1 MIMKIKNHLY
11 FAITLL
17 FSLNQTVAFAY
28 ETLGD
33 DIETPDTLLQ
43 TAYPDAQKTSSG
55 DGNIVISSGGA
66 KNNEINTP
74 DPILSTVKVKESSV
88 SRDFKVKSRIVTE
101 DDKALESIDPLL
113 KTTKTSST
121 RKTGSAKP
129 GYLDKK
135 SKDQDSLEMPDPLMD
150 SMN

>member
-28 ETLGD
+28 DTLAD
-33 DIETPDTLLQ
+33 DLETPDTLLQ
-43 TAYPDAQKTSSG
+43 TANPDAHKPSSG

-66 KNNEINTP
+66 KNNDIDTP

-88 SRDFKVKSRIVTE
+88 SKDFKVKSRKVTE
-101 DDKALESIDPLL
+101 DDKALESVDPLL
-113 KTTKTSST
+113 KTTKSSST
-121 RKTGSAKP
+121 KSSSSKSS
-129 GYLDKK
+129 YLDKK
-135 SKDQDSLEMPDPLMD
+135 SKDQNSLEMPDPLMD
-150 SMN
+150 SIN